1 MTELFQ
7 AIARALF
14 HNGFLGTNATTWFGI
29 LILVSTSTFAWVTWY
44 LLILLR
50 HGSSLYAVVA
60 AQLLT
65 MAEITAALLCA
76 GLARV
81 MFAPVV
87 GALVLIMSA
96 AVLLMFVWK
105 HRRELRRIQSA
116 EWTRWRTGGLRWVE
130 YVVLAAYA
138 AVLLRSLALGFVLP
152 PREWD
157 GLVYHLPIMGAFY
170 QRHAIE
176 PLTSHIVWVN
186 AYPFTGELLSLWNL
200 LFLGVDK
207 FVDIASLVPV
217 AFGVLAVVGL
227 ARAWGASRQASI
239 LGASVFAFAPTLIHQ
254 QVGASTD
261 ALTAAVFS
269 MGAFLIVGVP
279 RGSNGAKDQSTAAV
293 MAGVAAGLL
302 AGIKYTGLLYACGLL
317 LVYGFWIL
325 VASRRKTEKEKE
337 PRRGVGWRQI
347 VLPACIVVALSGYP
361 YIRNWSLYSNPVAPF
376 EVRIGKE
383 VLFPG
388 ERSRDQI
395 ALDNTSAETL
405 SRPAWWRLAQAW
417 MGPYDPIEENRLT
430 GMGPLWIIVGIPF
443 LIAWL
448 VNGFRR
454 RSWLQLLLCAVTV
467 GAFLLTPA
475 YWVPRYGIPLV
486 LLGSLAT
493 ALQLDR
499 LASWARSVVIME
511 TLVLMAFVL
520 FMTTDPVGVGARQL
534 IDLIV
539 SRNDVTRSS
548 ADFAGI
554 ARPVFQYIDKHTQGV
569 TITYSGLVRPIYP
582 LYGADFRNRVIEIL
596 TDDEQEWNR
605 ALDSLGVDVVVAQES
620 KREYEWASRNAEFK
634 EIDRDD
640 GIVLFWRK

>member
-1 MTELFQ
+1 
-7 AIARALF
+7 
-14 HNGFLGTNATTWFGI
+14 
-29 LILVSTSTFAWVTWY
+29 
-44 LLILLR
+44 
-50 HGSSLYAVVA
+50 
-60 AQLLT
+60 
-65 MAEITAALLCA
+65 
-76 GLARV
+76 
-81 MFAPVV
+81 
-87 GALVLIMSA
+87 
-96 AVLLMFVWK
+96 
-105 HRRELRRIQSA
+105 
-116 EWTRWRTGGLRWVE
+116 VE
-130 YVVLAAYA
+130 YIVLTAYA

-200 LFLGVDK
+200 IFLGVDK
-207 FVDIASLVPV
+207 FVDIGSLVPV
-217 AFGVLAVVGL
+217 AFGAVAVVGL

-239 LGASVFAFAPTLIHQ
+239 LGASIFAFAPTLIHQ
-254 QVGASTD
+254 QVGTSTD

-269 MGAFLIVGVP
+269 MGAFLVVGVP
-279 RGSNGAKDQSTAAV
+279 RGSNGAKDQSTAGV

-302 AGIKYTGLLYACGLL
+302 AGIKYTGLFYACSLL
-317 LVYGFWIL
+317 LVYGFWLL
-325 VASRRKTEKEKE
+325 VASRRRGEKEE
-337 PRRGVGWRQI
+337 GPWSAAHWRQI
-347 VLPACIVVALSGYP
+347 VLPACLVVALGAYP
-361 YIRNWSLYSNPVAPF
+361 YIRNWALYSNPVAPF
-376 EVRIGKE
+376 EVRIGE
-383 VLFPG
+383 GVLFPG
-388 ERSRDQI
+388 ERSSAQI
-395 ALDNTSAETL
+395 ELDNTSEETL
-405 SRPAWWRLAQAW
+405 GRPVLWRVAQAW
-417 MGPYDPIEENRLT
+417 IGPYDPVEENRLA
-430 GMGPLWIIVGIPF
+430 GMGPLWIVLGIPF
-443 LIAWL
+443 LAAWL
-448 VNGFRR
+448 LQALRR
-454 RSWLQLLLCAVTV
+454 RSWLQLFLCAVTV
-467 GAFLLTPA
+467 GAFLATPA

-499 LASWARSVVIME
+499 LAGWARSVVIME
-511 TLVLMAFVL
+511 TLVLIAFVL

-554 ARPVFQYIDKHTQGV
+554 ARPVFQYIDKHTQGEGV
-569 TITYSGLVRPIYP
+569 TITYGGLVRPIYP
-582 LYGADFRNRVIEIL
+582 LYGADFRNRVIEISP
-596 TDDEQEWNR
+596 DDEQEWDR